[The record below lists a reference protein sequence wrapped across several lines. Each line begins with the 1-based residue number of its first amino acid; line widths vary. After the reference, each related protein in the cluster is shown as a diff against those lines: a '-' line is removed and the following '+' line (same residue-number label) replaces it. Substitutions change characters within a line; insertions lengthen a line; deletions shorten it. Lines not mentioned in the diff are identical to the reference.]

1 MRGITLRAIKKKNK
15 SGDNWKMEGKKKKNL
30 RKYHIEYEQRIDPKH
45 NAFQIIFIEIMYCK
59 FYVYLS
65 PFVAWR
71 YFYGYPTTISIFF
84 NAIITIYYK
93 DVHI

>member
-1 MRGITLRAIKKKNK
+1 MRGITLRAIKKKK
-15 SGDNWKMEGKKKKNL
+15 IKVVIIERWKEKKKKNL

-65 PFVAWR
+65 PFVA
-71 YFYGYPTTISIFF
+71 
-84 NAIITIYYK
+84 
-93 DVHI
+93 